1 MFDSALSLMT
11 SRLENGADSDGTNL
25 AEAVAII
32 RNGKGCW

>member
-11 SRLENGADSDGTNL
+11 SRLKNGSDSDGKNL
-25 AEAVAII
+25 AEAVAVV